1 MLTPSILIV
10 GAGPTGMTAA
20 IELRRAG
27 FDVRIIDKSD
37 KLAEHSQALVLQAR
51 TLEQFQRYGIADEAV
66 ARGRK
71 LRGARFYSDG
81 KQIVSIT
88 LDQLAS
94 RYPFLLFLPQS
105 ETEALLNAHM
115 EQLGVR
121 TERRVELESL
131 AQNDRGVHVKLRHPD
146 GGIED
151 LGVRWLIGCDGA
163 HSTVRE
169 KSGVPFEG
177 GSVGLSFFLGDLE
190 LEGPDVPAEYL
201 TLHVRRGDVVFMG
214 RLSDKCVRVI
224 VAQHLEEDKGEQQ
237 KLTIDDFQRAIDNV
251 GVRVKV
257 LSAGWTSPFRVNER
271 QAARYRVGHVFL
283 AGDASHIHSPVGGQ
297 GMNTGMQDAANLA
310 WKLAAVARGADDSL
324 LNSYE
329 EERGAVGKAL
339 LRFTERGL
347 KMASTTNPMLEGIRD
362 IFVPFISGLRPV
374 QRALTGFIAETAI
387 EYRSSSIVRDFG
399 GDGDLRAGDRL
410 PDLTLMNP
418 GDQTTLL
425 HRWTDCG
432 HLVLVINGSN
442 VEIAQIRSDLPEAEV
457 VPLYTPQLDDE
468 GIRLLGTRKKVVI
481 VRPDGYVG
489 FRGTMKYR
497 NEWRNYALQ
506 DGLAPVVV
514 TLAA

>member
-1 MLTPSILIV
+1 MLNPSILIV

-71 LRGARFYSDG
+71 LRGARFFSDG

-88 LDQLAS
+88 LDQLPS

-105 ETEALLNAHM
+105 ETEALLNAYM
-115 EQLGVR
+115 EQLGVK

-214 RLSDKCVRVI
+214 RLSEKCVRVI
-224 VAQHLEEDKGEQQ
+224 VAQHSEEDKGEQ
-237 KLTIDDFQRAIDNV
+237 R
-251 GVRVKV
+251 
-257 LSAGWTSPFRVNER
+257 
-271 QAARYRVGHVFL
+271 
-283 AGDASHIHSPVGGQ
+283 
-297 GMNTGMQDAANLA
+297 
-310 WKLAAVARGADDSL
+310 
-324 LNSYE
+324 
-329 EERGAVGKAL
+329 
-339 LRFTERGL
+339 
-347 KMASTTNPMLEGIRD
+347 
-362 IFVPFISGLRPV
+362 
-374 QRALTGFIAETAI
+374 
-387 EYRSSSIVRDFG
+387 
-399 GDGDLRAGDRL
+399 
-410 PDLTLMNP
+410 
-418 GDQTTLL
+418 
-425 HRWTDCG
+425 
-432 HLVLVINGSN
+432 
-442 VEIAQIRSDLPEAEV
+442 
-457 VPLYTPQLDDE
+457 
-468 GIRLLGTRKKVVI
+468 
-481 VRPDGYVG
+481 
-489 FRGTMKYR
+489 
-497 NEWRNYALQ
+497 
-506 DGLAPVVV
+506 
-514 TLAA
+514 